1 MVRNFL
7 TNLLS
12 KFNRSYPGLSIT
24 TEKIYLKALWNCIVI
39 QLSRHDLE
47 MSLTAPEPELA
58 LRLEDLTKRFG
69 SRVAVDRLNLTVA
82 LGESFALVGPD
93 GAGKTTAM
101 RLLVGIMDPDEG
113 QATVLGYD
121 PVTQGDQVREHIGYM
136 PQRFGLYGDLTVME
150 NLYFYADL
158 YRVDQAT
165 RSGRVPELLEFS
177 GLAPFTDRLAANL
190 SGGMRQKLGLM
201 CALIHRPQV
210 LFLDEPTF
218 GVDPVSRREFWHI
231 LYQLL
236 KTGITIFLSTA
247 YMDEAERA
255 HRVGLMHQGR
265 LLVADTP
272 QAIKRAF
279 EGELLEVRAEN
290 LRAARRILESN
301 AGVRQVLAMG
311 DRLMVTVES
320 RAQAQEP
327 LGQALSEAGMEGVSL
342 TPAEPTLEDLFVQIV
357 RQHEG

>member
-1 MVRNFL
+1 MA
-7 TNLLS
+7 
-12 KFNRSYPGLSIT
+12 GG
-24 TEKIYLKALWNCIVI
+24 
-39 QLSRHDLE
+39 
-47 MSLTAPEPELA
+47 EPEFA
-58 LRLEDLTKRFG
+58 LRIEGLTKRFG
-69 SRVAVDRLNLTVA
+69 ERVAVDQLSLTVDP
-82 LGESFALVGPD
+82 GESFALVGPD
-93 GAGKTTAM
+93 GAGKTTTM

-113 QATVLGYD
+113 SAAVLGLD

-150 NLYFYADL
+150 NLHFYADL
-158 YRVDQAT
+158 YRVDRKIRET
-165 RSGRVPELLEFS
+165 RVPELLGFS
-177 GLAPFTDRLAANL
+177 GLELFTDRLAANL

-265 LLVADTP
+265 LLVTDTP
-272 QAIKRAF
+272 QAIKLSFA
-279 EGELLEVRAEN
+279 GELLEVRAQD
-290 LRAARRILESN
+290 LRAARRIIETDPV
-301 AGVRQVLAMG
+301 ARQVLAMG
-311 DRLMVTVES
+311 DRLMVTVDD
-320 RAQAQEP
+320 RAAAQKILAQALEKAG
-327 LGQALSEAGMEGVSL
+327 LGGVSL
-342 TPAEPTLEDLFVQIV
+342 APAEPTLEDLFVQVI
-357 RQHEG
+357 RQHGG

>member
-1 MVRNFL
+1 MAA
-7 TNLLS
+7 
-12 KFNRSYPGLSIT
+12 G
-24 TEKIYLKALWNCIVI
+24 
-39 QLSRHDLE
+39 
-47 MSLTAPEPELA
+47 EPEFA
-58 LRLEDLTKRFG
+58 LRIEGLTKRFG
-69 SRVAVDRLNLTVA
+69 PRVAVDHLSLA
-82 LGESFALVGPD
+82 LAPGESFALVGPD
-93 GAGKTTAM
+93 GAGKTTTM

-113 QATVLGYD
+113 GAEILGLD

-150 NLYFYADL
+150 NLAFYADL
-158 YRVDQAT
+158 YRVDRETRAT
-165 RSGRVPELLEFS
+165 RVPELLGFS
-177 GLAPFTDRLAANL
+177 GLEPFTDRLAANL

-272 QAIKRAF
+272 QAIKSAF
-279 EGELLEVRAEN
+279 EGELLEVRAED
-290 LRAARRILESN
+290 LRAARRVIEAN
-301 AGVRQVLAMG
+301 PTARQVLAMG
-311 DRLMVTVES
+311 DRLMVTVEDRAAAQKILS
-320 RAQAQEP
+320 RALE
-327 LGQALSEAGMEGVSL
+327 EAGLGEVSL
-342 TPAEPTLEDLFVQIV
+342 APAEPTLEDLFVQIV
-357 RQHEG
+357 RQHGG

>member
-1 MVRNFL
+1 MGL
-7 TNLLS
+7 Y
-12 KFNRSYPGLSIT
+12 SYSNIPVGKRRL
-24 TEKIYLKALWNCIVI
+24 AL
-39 QLSRHDLE
+39 
-47 MSLTAPEPELA
+47 AAGEPEFA
-58 LRLEDLTKRFG
+58 LRIEGLTKRFG
-69 SRVAVDRLNLTVA
+69 PRVAVDHLSLA
-82 LGESFALVGPD
+82 LAPGESFALVGPD
-93 GAGKTTAM
+93 GAGKTTTM

-113 QATVLGYD
+113 GAEILGLD

-150 NLYFYADL
+150 NLAFYADL
-158 YRVDQAT
+158 YRVDRETRAT
-165 RSGRVPELLEFS
+165 RVPELLGFS
-177 GLAPFTDRLAANL
+177 GLEPFTDRLAANL

-272 QAIKRAF
+272 QAIKSAF
-279 EGELLEVRAEN
+279 EGELLEVRAED
-290 LRAARRILESN
+290 LRAARRVIE
-301 AGVRQVLAMG
+301 ADPTARQVLAMG
-311 DRLMVTVES
+311 DRLMVTVEDRAAAQKILS
-320 RAQAQEP
+320 RALE
-327 LGQALSEAGMEGVSL
+327 EAGLGEVSL
-342 TPAEPTLEDLFVQIV
+342 APAEPTLEDLFVQIV
-357 RQHEG
+357 RQHGG

>member
-1 MVRNFL
+1 MAA
-7 TNLLS
+7 
-12 KFNRSYPGLSIT
+12 G
-24 TEKIYLKALWNCIVI
+24 
-39 QLSRHDLE
+39 
-47 MSLTAPEPELA
+47 EPEFA
-58 LRLEDLTKRFG
+58 LRIEGLTKRFG
-69 SRVAVDRLNLTVA
+69 PRVAVDHLSLA
-82 LGESFALVGPD
+82 LAPGESFALVGPD
-93 GAGKTTAM
+93 GAGKTTTM

-113 QATVLGYD
+113 GAAILGLD
-121 PVTQGDQVREHIGYM
+121 PVTQGDQVREYIGYM

-150 NLYFYADL
+150 NLAFYADL
-158 YRVDQAT
+158 YRVDRETRAT
-165 RSGRVPELLEFS
+165 RVPELLGFS
-177 GLAPFTDRLAANL
+177 GLEPFTDRLAANL

-272 QAIKRAF
+272 QAIKSAF
-279 EGELLEVRAEN
+279 EGELLEVRAED
-290 LRAARRILESN
+290 LRAARRVIE
-301 AGVRQVLAMG
+301 ADPTARQVLAMG
-311 DRLMVTVES
+311 DKLMVTVDDRAAAQKILS
-320 RAQAQEP
+320 R
-327 LGQALSEAGMEGVSL
+327 ALSEAGLGEVSL
-342 TPAEPTLEDLFVQIV
+342 APAEPTLEDLFVQIV
-357 RQHEG
+357 RQHGG

>member
-1 MVRNFL
+1 VAA
-7 TNLLS
+7 
-12 KFNRSYPGLSIT
+12 K
-24 TEKIYLKALWNCIVI
+24 
-39 QLSRHDLE
+39 
-47 MSLTAPEPELA
+47 EPEFA
-58 LRLEDLTKRFG
+58 LRTEGLTKRFG
-69 SRVAVDRLNLTVA
+69 PRVAVDHLSLAVA
-82 LGESFALVGPD
+82 PGESFALVGPD

-113 QATVLGYD
+113 SAEVLGLD

-150 NLYFYADL
+150 NLAFYADL
-158 YRVDQAT
+158 YRVDRET
-165 RSGRVPELLEFS
+165 RASRVPELLGFS
-177 GLAPFTDRLAANL
+177 GLEPFTGRLSANL

-255 HRVGLMHQGR
+255 HRVGLMHQGQ

-272 QAIKRAF
+272 QAIKAAF
-279 EGELLEVRAEN
+279 EGELLEVRTED
-290 LRAARRILESN
+290 LRAARRIIEANPAAL
-301 AGVRQVLAMG
+301 QVLAMG
-311 DRLMVTVES
+311 DRLMVTVDD
-320 RAQAQEP
+320 RAAAQKI
-327 LGQALSEAGMEGVSL
+327 LTQALKEAGLGGVSL
-342 TPAEPTLEDLFVQIV
+342 APTEPTLEDLFVQIV
-357 RQHEG
+357 RQHGG